1 MDERLAHAYAYCDTV
16 TRRYS
21 RSFTFSSAFL
31 PPDKR
36 RAARALYAF
45 CRLSDNIVDEDT
57 ISRDEA
63 LERLEAWRE
72 AMRRPASQQEHP
84 VLLAWADTRER
95 YNIPLRYSEELLD
108 GMRLDLER
116 TRYQTFEEL
125 WHYCYLAASTVGI
138 NSMYITGFEDR
149 PETFQRAEEL
159 GVALQMTNILRDVG
173 EDWRRGR
180 IYLPQE
186 DLARFGYT
194 EDDFAQGVVDDR
206 WRALMAFEIE
216 RTQALYDRALTGLA
230 LLSREGQFAIA
241 ASADVYRGILD
252 KIVQNGYDNF
262 RRRAAL
268 STWDKLIRLPRLWQA
283 HRRRKPASRR
293 KKPAKHEPS
302 AGTSCSTAGHEGRQA
317 YDF

>member
-1 MDERLAHAYAYCDTV
+1 MDERLTRAYAYCDAV

-45 CRLSDNIVDEDT
+45 CRLSDNIVDEGTADT
-57 ISRDEA
+57 PA
-63 LERLEAWRE
+63 MLERLETWRE
-72 AMRRPASQQEHP
+72 RMRRPADEQEHP

-95 YNIPLRYSEELLD
+95 YSIPLRYSEELLD
-108 GMRLDLER
+108 GMRMDLER

-125 WHYCYLAASTVGI
+125 WRYCYLAASTVGI
-138 NSMYITGFEDR
+138 NSMYIIGFEDR

-180 IYLPQE
+180 VYLPQE

-194 EDDFAQGVVDDR
+194 EDDLAQGIVDDR

-216 RTQALYDRALTGLA
+216 RTQALYEQALPGLA
-230 LLSREGQFAIA
+230 LLNREGQFAIA
-241 ASADVYRGILD
+241 ASAEVYRGILD

-268 STWDKLIRLPRLWQA
+268 STWDKLICLPRLWQA
-283 HRRRKPASRR
+283 HRRRKPAIPPEE
-293 KKPAKHEPS
+293 PAEHETGFES
-302 AGTSCSTAGHEGRQA
+302 SCSAADHETRRA